1 MRARPYALASLFALA
16 ASFGGCSCSPP
27 TATPITLRAVN
38 PLSLDLFVPD
48 DTGLGGLSVL
58 QGGALVSEGPPC
70 ACEACET
77 ICSGTCACDPQPTA
91 RKLVAGGKFE
101 RTFSGTSRA
110 VTRADCG
117 VGDLGPLCYQTG
129 ENLPAGTYT
138 LRLCYA
144 SNVSATDKSQPT
156 FPATFPDGTLT
167 CVTKDFTYPDQT
179 LVEISPTPPTP
190 CSLANPCPTGQL
202 CQRGLCSAT
211 CLLSGVPALSST
223 WTTNVSL
230 IDNEAF
236 FTVNE
241 GATETTYTGAGTVG
255 QVVYNGLD
263 LQLQVNRTVGVGRA
277 TARFEVLLPTGT
289 TPATFN
295 QGDAVSIVLKK
306 ATAARENTAAVV
318 VRDGLGNILLAAD
331 EGVGGPLLTA
341 LDLAPVAVNGE
352 NPLFACDPTQVC
364 GKRNH
369 RTVVFST
376 GTGATAAQVEVEPG
390 KSGTLA
396 VGAGALQ
403 AVVVANYK
411 DDKTDTDHCGVEP
424 VTSYVLVKTR

>member
-1 MRARPYALASLFALA
+1 
-16 ASFGGCSCSPP
+16 
-27 TATPITLRAVN
+27 
-38 PLSLDLFVPD
+38 
-48 DTGLGGLSVL
+48 
-58 QGGALVSEGPPC
+58 
-70 ACEACET
+70 
-77 ICSGTCACDPQPTA
+77 
-91 RKLVAGGKFE
+91 
-101 RTFSGTSRA
+101 
-110 VTRADCG
+110 
-117 VGDLGPLCYQTG
+117 
-129 ENLPAGTYT
+129 
-138 LRLCYA
+138 
-144 SNVSATDKSQPT
+144 
-156 FPATFPDGTLT
+156 
-167 CVTKDFTYPDQT
+167 
-179 LVEISPTPPTP
+179 
-190 CSLANPCPTGQL
+190 
-202 CQRGLCSAT
+202 
-211 CLLSGVPALSST
+211 
-223 WTTNVSL
+223 
-230 IDNEAF
+230 
-236 FTVNE
+236 
-241 GATETTYTGAGTVG
+241 
-255 QVVYNGLD
+255 
-263 LQLQVNRTVGVGRA
+263 VGVGRA